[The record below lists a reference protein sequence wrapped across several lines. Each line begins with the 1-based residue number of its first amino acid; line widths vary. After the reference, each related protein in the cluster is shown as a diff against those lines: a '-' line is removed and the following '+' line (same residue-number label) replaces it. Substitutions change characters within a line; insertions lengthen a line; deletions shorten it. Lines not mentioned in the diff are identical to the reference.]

1 MADVNKELLDYLSS
15 IEIFDTHEHLP
26 PYEEVR
32 AKNTDIL
39 KEYMA
44 QYFGTDMISA
54 GLPVK
59 EFEKMFK
66 TSIPLMDRWIIAEK
80 YWNICRYTGHGRALD
95 LSVKELYSIDQINRE
110 TIEELNAQF
119 QKSLKPG
126 HYKKVLKE
134 VSKIRISIN
143 DRYENQSLDCD
154 KDFFKSACH
163 LDHFIVPS
171 TKDSLV
177 RAEVEGEHRVS
188 SFDNWLL
195 SCEKA
200 FNKAFE
206 KGAVCIKIAH
216 AYSRTLKH
224 DLVTRQEAERGF
236 HHVFDTVSQFEW
248 QSQVQLNR
256 SKAFEDYMMHFI
268 LSLANESGYIV
279 QIHTGI
285 QGLNG
290 NNLDNANPIHLNNL
304 LLRYP
309 NVKFDIFHIG
319 YPFQHIL
326 SALAKSFPNVYI
338 DMCWAHIISPTA
350 SINALREW
358 IDSVPLNKISAF
370 GGDYCIIDAIV
381 GHQKIARENVSRALS
396 EAIFDGVFDINEA
409 KKIGKMLLHDN
420 PSELF
425 EC

>member
-1 MADVNKELLDYLSS
+1 MADANKELLDYLSS

-59 EFEKMFK
+59 EFEKMFE

-95 LSVKELYSIDQINRE
+95 LSVRELYSIDQINRE

-119 QKSLKPG
+119 QKSLEPG

-154 KDFFKSACH
+154 KEFFKSACH
-163 LDHFIVPS
+163 LDHFIAPS

-177 RAEVEGEHRVS
+177 RAEVEGERRVS

-256 SKAFEDYMMHFI
+256 SKAFEDYMVHFI

-304 LLRYP
+304 FLRYP